1 MSDMQGAPNIEPELS
16 NAAMKLRTK
25 KLDRLPW
32 DHTGRHPGNP
42 FFWKIILLMMGIGL
56 SYIFRRRHYDKF
68 PDFKGGRVLSA
79 IHLNGLVD
87 PTTMVHSQDRRV
99 ISMGRHDLMTMPLIG
114 WFSRRMGSQP
124 VIRKSEI
131 DNGVSDEEYA
141 RKINDRTLLTMTNC
155 IASGHNALV
164 MPEGKSHQDSR
175 LHRFKTGP
183 MRFALNAASI
193 AKHRGLPLPAL
204 QPIGLHFRCHYWF
217 RTDAF
222 VEFQDPIPVDAP
234 EVPGAAERLTSGEWV
249 EPPSEQVHHLRDRLF
264 SALSEV
270 TPDAPD
276 WETYRAWH
284 LIGHIRANLSDKPLG
299 SFKEEVLAARDVRN
313 SLKDREPQEELLAPS
328 IEAAKILHDHSLDG
342 RSIEGTNLK
351 TSRMWLRGLVGVLL
365 MTLSAPV
372 TIPSTGVQAFFAWY
386 MGDRTDEGIDA
397 RTTYHFLAGM
407 FSPILFWIPIAI
419 AASVVLI
426 PPSLAT
432 FPINLGLTG
441 GIVILI
447 HASNL
452 VFLLGYDCWTDFS
465 TSAKSARLASS
476 EQGKRLIE
484 LIDALST
491 NLNLL

>member
-1 MSDMQGAPNIEPELS
+1 MTGAPNIEPELS
-16 NAAMKLRTK
+16 SGAMKLRRK
-25 KLDRLPW
+25 KLDRIPW
-32 DHTGRHPGNP
+32 DHTGKHPGNP
-42 FFWKIILLMMGIGL
+42 LFWKAIVLMMGIGL
-56 SYIFRRRHYDKF
+56 RYIFRSRHYDKI
-68 PDFKGGRVLSA
+68 PDFEGGRVLSA

-131 DNGVSDEEYA
+131 EKGVSDEEYA
-141 RKINDRTLLTMTNC
+141 RKINDRTLLTMTHC

-193 AKHRGLPLPAL
+193 AQHRGLPLPAL
-204 QPIGLHFRCHYWF
+204 QPIGLHFRCHHWF

-222 VEFQDPIPVDAP
+222 VEFQNPIPVDAP
-234 EVPGAAERLTSGEWV
+234 EDPGAAESLLSGAWE
-249 EPPSEQVHHLRDRLF
+249 EPPSEQVFSLRDRLF
-264 SALSEV
+264 SSLSEV

-284 LIGHIRANLSDKPLG
+284 LIGHIRSNSVNKPLQT
-299 SFKEEVLAARDVRN
+299 FKDEVLAARNVRD
-313 SLKDREPQEELLAPS
+313 LLAGRGKTEDLLAPS
-328 IEAAKILHDHSLDG
+328 IEAAKILHDHDLDG
-342 RSIEGTNLK
+342 RSINGLK
-351 TSRMWLRGLVGVLL
+351 LRTDRRWTRALAGVFL
-365 MTLSAPV
+365 MALAAPV
-372 TIPSTGVQAFFAWY
+372 TLPSTGAQALLAWY

-419 AASVVLI
+419 LASVILI

-432 FPINLGLTG
+432 SPANLALSAA
-441 GIVILI
+441 IVFLI
-447 HASNL
+447 HAAN
-452 VFLLGYDCWTDFS
+452 VTFLLGYDCWTDFS
-465 TSAKSARLASS
+465 NSTKSARLAATK
-476 EQGKRLIE
+476 QGKRLIE
-484 LIDALST
+484 LIDDVST

>member
-1 MSDMQGAPNIEPELS
+1 
-16 NAAMKLRTK
+16 MKLRRK
-25 KLDRLPW
+25 KLDRIPW
-32 DHTGRHPGNP
+32 DHTGKHPGNP
-42 FFWKIILLMMGIGL
+42 LFWKAIVLMMGIGL
-56 SYIFRRRHYDKF
+56 RYIFRSRHYDKI
-68 PDFKGGRVLSA
+68 PDFEGGRVLSA

-87 PTTMVHSQDRRV
+87 PTTMVHSQNRRV

-131 DNGVSDEEYA
+131 EKGVSDDEYA
-141 RKINDRTLLTMTNC
+141 RKINDRTLLTMTHC

-193 AKHRGLPLPAL
+193 AQHRGLPLPAL
-204 QPIGLHFRCHYWF
+204 QPIGLHFRCHHWF

-222 VEFQDPIPVDAP
+222 VEFQNPIPVDAP
-234 EVPGAAERLTSGEWV
+234 EDPGAAERLLSGAWE
-249 EPPSEQVHHLRDRLF
+249 EPPSEQVFSLRDRLF
-264 SALSEV
+264 SSLSEV

-284 LIGHIRANLSDKPLG
+284 LIGHIRSNSVNKPLQT
-299 SFKEEVLAARDVRN
+299 FKDEVLAARNVRDLLAGRGN
-313 SLKDREPQEELLAPS
+313 TEDLLAPS
-328 IEAAKILHDHSLDG
+328 IEAAKILHDHDLDG
-342 RSIEGTNLK
+342 RSINGLK
-351 TSRMWLRGLVGVLL
+351 LRTDRRWTRALAGVFL
-365 MTLSAPV
+365 MALAAPV
-372 TIPSTGVQAFFAWY
+372 TLPSTGAQALLAWY

-419 AASVVLI
+419 LASVILI

-432 FPINLGLTG
+432 SPANLALSAA
-441 GIVILI
+441 IVFLI
-447 HASNL
+447 HAAN
-452 VFLLGYDCWTDFS
+452 VTFLLGYDCWTDFS
-465 TSAKSARLASS
+465 NSIKSARLAATK
-476 EQGKRLIE
+476 QGKRLIE
-484 LIDALST
+484 LIDDVST

>member
-1 MSDMQGAPNIEPELS
+1 MTGAPNIEPELS
-16 NAAMKLRTK
+16 SGAMKLRRK
-25 KLDRLPW
+25 KLDRIPW
-32 DHTGRHPGNP
+32 DHTGKHPGNP
-42 FFWKIILLMMGIGL
+42 LFWKAIVLMMGIGL
-56 SYIFRRRHYDKF
+56 RYIFRSRHYDKI
-68 PDFKGGRVLSA
+68 PDFEGGRVLSA

-131 DNGVSDEEYA
+131 EKGVSDEEYA
-141 RKINDRTLLTMTNC
+141 RKINDRTLLTMTHC

-193 AKHRGLPLPAL
+193 AQHRGLPLPAL
-204 QPIGLHFRCHYWF
+204 QPIGLHFRCHHWF

-222 VEFQDPIPVDAP
+222 VEFQNPIPVDAP
-234 EVPGAAERLTSGEWV
+234 EDLGAAERLLSGAWE
-249 EPPSEQVHHLRDRLF
+249 EPPSEQVFSLRDRLF
-264 SALSEV
+264 SSLSEV

-284 LIGHIRANLSDKPLG
+284 LIGHIRSNSINKPLQT
-299 SFKEEVLAARDVRN
+299 FKDEVLAARNVRDLLAGRGN
-313 SLKDREPQEELLAPS
+313 TEDLLAPS
-328 IEAAKILHDHSLDG
+328 IEAAKILHDHDLDG
-342 RSIEGTNLK
+342 RSINGLK
-351 TSRMWLRGLVGVLL
+351 LRTDRRWTRALAGVFL
-365 MTLSAPV
+365 MALAAPV
-372 TIPSTGVQAFFAWY
+372 TLPSTGAQALLAWY

-419 AASVVLI
+419 LASVILI

-432 FPINLGLTG
+432 SPANLALSAA
-441 GIVILI
+441 IVFLI
-447 HASNL
+447 HAAN
-452 VFLLGYDCWTDFS
+452 VTFLLGYDCWTDFS
-465 TSAKSARLASS
+465 DSTKSAHLAATK
-476 EQGKRLIE
+476 QGKRLIE
-484 LIDALST
+484 LIDDVSA

>member
-1 MSDMQGAPNIEPELS
+1 
-16 NAAMKLRTK
+16 
-25 KLDRLPW
+25 
-32 DHTGRHPGNP
+32 
-42 FFWKIILLMMGIGL
+42 
-56 SYIFRRRHYDKF
+56 
-68 PDFKGGRVLSA
+68 
-79 IHLNGLVD
+79 
-87 PTTMVHSQDRRV
+87 
-99 ISMGRHDLMTMPLIG
+99 LMTMPLIG

-131 DNGVSDEEYA
+131 DNGVSDEGYA

-193 AKHRGLPLPAL
+193 AQHRGLPAPAL

-234 EVPGAAERLTSGEWV
+234 EVPGAAERLSSGEWL
-249 EPPSEQVHHLRDRLF
+249 EPPSEQVYHLRDRLF
-264 SALSEV
+264 SSLSEV

-284 LIGHIRANLSDKPLG
+284 LIGHIRANSANKPLL
-299 SFKEEVLAARDVRN
+299 SFKEEVLAAREVRD
-313 SLKDREPQEELLAPS
+313 SLADREPVEDFLAAS
-328 IEAAKILHDHSLDG
+328 MEAAKILHDHDLDG

-351 TSRMWLRGLVGVLL
+351 TSRKWIRGLAGIIL
-365 MTLSAPV
+365 MALSAPI

-419 AASVVLI
+419 ATSMTLI
-426 PPSLAT
+426 PPSMASS
-432 FPINLGLTG
+432 PINLGLAVA
-441 GIVILI
+441 IVLLI
-447 HASNL
+447 HISNL
-452 VFLLGYDCWTDFS
+452 AFLLGYDCWTDFS
-465 TSAKSARLASS
+465 NSVRGARLASS
-476 EQGKRLIE
+476 AQGKRLHQ
-484 LIDALST
+484 LIDDVSA

>member
-1 MSDMQGAPNIEPELS
+1 MTGAPNIEPELS
-16 NAAMKLRTK
+16 SGAMKLRRK
-25 KLDRLPW
+25 KLDRIPW
-32 DHTGRHPGNP
+32 DHTGKHPGNP
-42 FFWKIILLMMGIGL
+42 LFWKAIVLMMGIGL
-56 SYIFRRRHYDKF
+56 RYIFRSRHYDKI
-68 PDFKGGRVLSA
+68 PDFEGGRVLSA

-131 DNGVSDEEYA
+131 EKGVSDEEYA
-141 RKINDRTLLTMTNC
+141 RKINDRTLLTMTHC

-193 AKHRGLPLPAL
+193 AQHRGLPLPAL
-204 QPIGLHFRCHYWF
+204 QPIGLHFRCHHWF
-217 RTDAF
+217 RTDVF
-222 VEFQDPIPVDAP
+222 VEFQNPIPVDAP
-234 EVPGAAERLTSGEWV
+234 EDPGAAESLLSGAWE
-249 EPPSEQVHHLRDRLF
+249 EPPSEQVFSLRDRLF
-264 SALSEV
+264 SSLSEV

-284 LIGHIRANLSDKPLG
+284 LIGHIRSNSVNKPLQT
-299 SFKEEVLAARDVRN
+299 FKDEVLAARNVRD
-313 SLKDREPQEELLAPS
+313 LLAGRGKTEDLLAPS
-328 IEAAKILHDHSLDG
+328 IEAAKILHDHDLDG
-342 RSIEGTNLK
+342 RSINGLK
-351 TSRMWLRGLVGVLL
+351 LRTDRRWTRALAGVFL
-365 MTLSAPV
+365 MALAAPV
-372 TIPSTGVQAFFAWY
+372 TLPSTGAQALLAWY

-419 AASVVLI
+419 LASVILI

-432 FPINLGLTG
+432 SPANLALSAA
-441 GIVILI
+441 IVFLI
-447 HASNL
+447 HAAN
-452 VFLLGYDCWTDFS
+452 VTFLLGYDCWTDFS
-465 TSAKSARLASS
+465 NSTKSARLAATK
-476 EQGKRLIE
+476 QGKRLIE
-484 LIDALST
+484 LIDDVST